1 MNNATTAIN
10 TVVKNIDIQKGD
22 RVYCLNVTYGK
33 NQKPKKHAIYANVK
47 IYTLCLCY
55 IFPVL
60 IDVES

>member
-33 NQKPKKHAIYANVK
+33 NQKSKKHALDMQYMP
-47 IYTLCLCY
+47 T
-55 IFPVL
+55 
-60 IDVES
+60 